1 MRTNQ
6 TTNSRIE
13 ADFTEYGFDARN
25 LSNAVEIRT
34 EAAKTAGR
42 CKPSSSYLTGGD
54 DGKYMDARNTRNSYT
69 KKIVEMT
76 TPYIINRRQA
86 GTTWKAIA
94 TELQISQSLLTI
106 IRDANPELNQVE
118 KPTETEVI
126 TETDET
132 TTVETEVADEVE
144 TETTETT
151 DKEIKGNRVT
161 HDEHRIINEA
171 KASREGTR
179 DAGCGV
185 HPKGDSRDNGAEVS
199 HSRAVFQQPRETDCN
214 RRDATPNAQT
224 PSGNRQLERSGA
236 ATWHDATSDSILE
249 RDR

>member
-6 TTNSRIE
+6 TTDSRIE

-118 KPTETEVI
+118 KSIATEVI
-126 TETDET
+126 TETETITETITETEAAVETESTVETEAITETESMIETTESTTDEA
-132 TTVETEVADEVE
+132 TTVETEAADEVE
-144 TETTETT
+144 TEAMTETTETTETTNEQT
-151 DKEIKGNRVT
+151 DKEIKGR
-161 HDEHRIINEA
+161 
-171 KASREGTR
+171 
-179 DAGCGV
+179 
-185 HPKGDSRDNGAEVS
+185 
-199 HSRAVFQQPRETDCN
+199 
-214 RRDATPNAQT
+214 
-224 PSGNRQLERSGA
+224 GN
-236 ATWHDATSDSILE
+236 T
-249 RDR
+249 